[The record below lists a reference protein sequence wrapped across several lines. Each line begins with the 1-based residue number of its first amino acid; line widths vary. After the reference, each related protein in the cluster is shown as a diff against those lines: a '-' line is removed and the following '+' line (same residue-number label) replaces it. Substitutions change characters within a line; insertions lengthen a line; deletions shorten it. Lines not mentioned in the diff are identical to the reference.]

1 MITPEVI
8 ETLVARYER
17 AIRVTELQYLPVKVA
32 FLVTFILAAVSL
44 DVVSGVLAGFIT
56 WLVLTLIMRP
66 RLVVALSQWRISRI
80 IPTFRRVPRWAI
92 GVCCAVYIWF
102 VTRLPGWEGWSIL
115 VLIWVLD
122 AAVAILE
129 TRQMTSY
136 VHWKEQIQRHY
147 QQ

>member
-1 MITPEVI
+1 MVDPTSQQSQMITPEVI

-80 IPTFRRVPRWAI
+80 IPIFRRVPRWAI
-92 GVCCAVYIWF
+92 
-102 VTRLPGWEGWSIL
+102 
-115 VLIWVLD
+115 
-122 AAVAILE
+122 
-129 TRQMTSY
+129 
-136 VHWKEQIQRHY
+136 
-147 QQ
+147 